1 MIHIVTK
8 GTYYPTV
15 VTTWKI
21 LTTGASYL
29 TTGTL
34 CTIAKLSI
42 VVEEKIM
49 RIWMSRLNNFILSY
63 IKLFLTF
70 AFVLIALFAQVV
82 TGRFKADSF
91 VLLLLNFDKW
101 IPLHCASDSDFV
113 QWWCSWWCWLSIP
126 YPRTSLKSGSVI
138 FPEIQ
143 TFLNFPCIPLLSLI
157 LRLKF
162 ADTGHLWI
170 MKKSYLCWWNQ
181 WRYGK
186 FCKL

>member
-1 MIHIVTK
+1 MGPSLKEDFRMLHLLTT
-8 GTYYPTV
+8 GAHYLPV
-15 VTTWKI
+15 VITSKI

-126 YPRTSLKSGSVI
+126 Y
-138 FPEIQ
+138 Q